1 MNIKLAIIDR
11 IISGAASQ
19 SLFGTLK
26 GKLDSISEKF
36 KSPGLTNLDLT
47 NLDLTNLSLEN
58 ADALAKELSFSET
71 SDGKK

>member
-19 SLFGTLK
+19 ALFGTLK
-26 GKLDSISEKF
+26 GKLDSISKKF
-36 KSPGLTNLDLT
+36 KSLGLK
-47 NLDLTNLSLEN
+47 NLDLTNLSLKN

>member
-11 IISGAASQ
+11 IVSGGASQ
-19 SLFGTLK
+19 ALFGTLK
-26 GKLDSISEKF
+26 GKLDSISQKF
-36 KSPGLTNLDLT
+36 KSPGLK

-58 ADALAKELSFSET
+58 ADVLAKEFSFSET